1 MEILA
6 IDQGSDAW
14 LEVRKAHFTAS
25 EAPAALGQ
33 SKYVTRTALL
43 HQKAT
48 GIVEEVG
55 QFKQALFDRGHQ
67 AEAAARAIAEQI
79 VGGDLYPITATMK
92 IDGLDLLASLDGA
105 TMDEEIIWEHKLF
118 SEELAA
124 DVRAGTLAPHYTVQM
139 DQQLLVSG
147 AKKCLFMTSD
157 GTEQNMA
164 YCWYE
169 ADQEKFDALVSGW
182 AQFERDLA
190 DYTPPEVVAEVVAAP
205 QTALPSV
212 FVQVSGGVAVRDNL
226 NAFGDALKAYVER
239 INRKPETDQDFADLE
254 ATVKT
259 LKAAEEALDAAEAGA
274 LAQTESIDLMRRLVA
289 EYRELARSNRLV
301 AEKVVK
307 AEKENRRNAI
317 VQKGKDAFAAHVAT
331 LNQRLGKPYMP
342 SVPADF
348 AGAVKGLKTM
358 SSIQNAV
365 DTCLANAKIEAN
377 AIADRIDA
385 NLKAL
390 REQAK
395 DHAFLFAD
403 AAQLVLKAPEDCQ
416 ATITARISEHKT
428 AEDKRLA
435 DERERIAAE
444 ERAKAEAQA
453 KAQMET
459 TVTRTQTVMES
470 HQQSRQTAAPVN
482 KPVAAPSD
490 TGARIRLGEINARI
504 SPVSITAEGLA
515 QLGYPYVGT
524 DKSAKLYRAA
534 DLEMIC
540 MAIAHHVT
548 TVANAL
554 VQAA

>member
-48 GIVEEVG
+48 GIAEEVG

-79 VGGDLYPITATMK
+79 AGDDLYPITATMK
-92 IDGLDLLASLDGA
+92 IDGLYLLASLDGA
-105 TMDEEIIWEHKLF
+105 TMDEAIIWEHKLY

-124 DVRAGTLAPHYTVQM
+124 DVRAGTLAPHYTIQM

-169 ADQEKFDALVSGW
+169 ADQEKFDALVAGW

-190 DYTPPEVVAEVVAAP
+190 AYTPPEVVAEVVGRTPESLPALRIEVTGMVTASNLEQFKAHALEVFKGINRDL
-205 QTALPSV
+205 QTDQHFADAEK
-212 FVQVSGGVAVRDNL
+212 AVRWC
-226 NAFGDALKAYVER
+226 GDVEERLAAAKQHALS
-239 INRKPETDQDFADLE
+239 
-254 ATVKT
+254 
-259 LKAAEEALDAAEAGA
+259 
-274 LAQTESIDLMRRLVA
+274 QTESIDALFRTIDEISAEARATRL
-289 EYRELARSNRLV
+289 ELDKL
-301 AEKVVK
+301 VK
-307 AEKENRRNAI
+307 ARKEQIRNEILKEGVTALREHI
-317 VQKGKDAFAAHVAT
+317 DA
-331 LNQRLGKPYMP
+331 LNTRLGKPYMP
-342 SVPADF
+342 PVPADF
-348 AGAVKGLKTM
+348 AGAMKGLKTV
-358 SSIQNAV
+358 SSLRNAV
-365 DTCLANAKIEAN
+365 STTLANAKIEAN

-390 REQAK
+390 RDQAK

-416 ATITARISEHKT
+416 ATITARISEHKV

-435 DERERIAAE
+435 EE
-444 ERAKAEAQA
+444 ERTKAEAQA
-453 KAQMET
+453 KAQMEA
-459 TVTRTQTVMES
+459 TVARTQTVMES
-470 HQQSRQTAAPVN
+470 HQQTRQAAAPVN
-482 KPVAAPSD
+482 KPVTAPVD

-504 SPVSITAEGLA
+504 APLSITAEGLA
-515 QLGYPYVGT
+515 QLGFPHVAT
-524 DKSAKLYRAA
+524 DKSAKLYRLA
-534 DLEMIC
+534 DFPAMC
-540 MAIAHHVT
+540 TAITRHVNA
-548 TVANAL
+548 VANEVL
-554 VQAA
+554 EAA